1 MEAGGLGRNILFN
14 PQFLWK
20 CLCQFR
26 TIAVFPVFR
35 LLTDFVCLL
44 SYEFFLSLWKIARCS
59 VSLTLL
65 LYKMKYTAE
74 SASPASI
81 VFIYV
86 RLDNNDTRDNNNF
99 VIVNFSYLDSNMP
112 IDPSHGVNI
121 SQHYVR
127 ACKLYSDQLQRHVG
141 FWVRI
146 KASSQVLLK
155 HRLILSFKMTIEKYQ
170 HLVNRYSSTYNEIY
184 MKN

>member
-1 MEAGGLGRNILFN
+1 
-14 PQFLWK
+14 
-20 CLCQFR
+20 
-26 TIAVFPVFR
+26 
-35 LLTDFVCLL
+35 
-44 SYEFFLSLWKIARCS
+44 
-59 VSLTLL
+59 
-65 LYKMKYTAE
+65 MKYTTE

-86 RLDNNDTRDNNNF
+86 KLDNNDTRDNNNF

-121 SQHYVR
+121 SQHYVW

-146 KASSQVLLK
+146 IASSTSK
-155 HRLILSFKMTIEKYQ
+155 T
-170 HLVNRYSSTYNEIY
+170 SSDPIFDY
-184 MKN
+184 

>member
-1 MEAGGLGRNILFN
+1 
-14 PQFLWK
+14 
-20 CLCQFR
+20 
-26 TIAVFPVFR
+26 
-35 LLTDFVCLL
+35 
-44 SYEFFLSLWKIARCS
+44 
-59 VSLTLL
+59 LL
-65 LYKMKYTAE
+65 LLLHKMKYTAE
-74 SASPASI
+74 SASPASF

-86 RLDNNDTRDNNNF
+86 KLDNNDTRDNSHF
-99 VIVNFSYLDSNMP
+99 VFVNFSYLDSNMP

-121 SQHYVR
+121 SQYYVR

-146 KASSQVLLK
+146 KASSQLLLK